1 MVNVLSVLSVL
12 AFSFSAV
19 NAGAHEHAH
28 APRHHARGDAVM
40 RRVPFGKDTSSNLTP
55 FEIRKKRGT
64 GLNARRCNAPDTT
77 TTTTTSTSSTSTST
91 SSSTPP
97 VNDNKQ
103 KLKHQNDQPYQAP
116 TTTTTTTPDNTPTT
130 THQPKPTTSSG
141 GGGGGGG
148 GGSGTYSGDGTF
160 YNTGSNACGG
170 FDHDSDYIVAVAHGM
185 FDSYPGAT
193 GNPNNNPICGKMIT
207 AHYQGKSVTCKVTDR
222 CGGCNGGSLDFSP
235 SAFQQLASEDLGRIS
250 ITWDYD

>member
-1 MVNVLSVLSVL
+1 
-12 AFSFSAV
+12 
-19 NAGAHEHAH
+19 
-28 APRHHARGDAVM
+28 M
-40 RRVPFGKDTSSNLTP
+40 RRVPFGKDMSSNLTP

-64 GLNARRCNAPDTT
+64 GLKARRCNAPDTT

-130 THQPKPTTSSG
+130 THQHKPTTSS
-141 GGGGGGG
+141 GGGGGG

>member
-1 MVNVLSVLSVL
+1 
-12 AFSFSAV
+12 
-19 NAGAHEHAH
+19 
-28 APRHHARGDAVM
+28 M
-40 RRVPFGKDTSSNLTP
+40 RRVPFGKDMSSNLTP

-130 THQPKPTTSSG
+130 THQHKPTTSS
-141 GGGGGGG
+141 GGGGGG